1 MLGSFSTLTPSSVFG
16 GGFCFFFFTKHSPA
30 AAGSMACQGLTKP
43 QSGYKLSCLR
53 SRDGDIK
60 QKKRKGGSA
69 LSNLP
74 QGGLQ
79 LNYNVFGYLQQLS
92 SMVRLMCEREIQ
104 TAQKVWLLESWMQLL
119 SWWHF
124 PVISTGKYMFYPLNK
139 QMLFKDTSYTPYWP
153 SLYLAAYLIW
163 FKILWYGKAFWDFP
177 QDPPKPQ
184 NTVFMGS
191 LQIFFTRSH
200 KSLWKDSSQGI
211 KGILKIC
218 LPTFHGE
225 KKEQRALWC
234 NTLVT
239 VICGKCHKMAHS
251 HDMSG
256 SAIFCSETLT
266 QASQRQPFIP
276 KSTHHSEIM
285 LVVRLHVANVQPVCL
300 DTANEWKF
308 TNN

>member
-1 MLGSFSTLTPSSVFG
+1 MET
-16 GGFCFFFFTKHSPA
+16 
-30 AAGSMACQGLTKP
+30 
-43 QSGYKLSCLR
+43 QS
-53 SRDGDIK
+53 
-60 QKKRKGGSA
+60 KKRKGGSA

-124 PVISTGKYMFYPLNK
+124 PVISTGKDTFYPLNK

-200 KSLWKDSSQGI
+200 KSLRKDSSQGI
-211 KGILKIC
+211 KGLFKKC

-225 KKEQRALWC
+225 KKSSVHCGVTPLWLWFVA
-234 NTLVT
+234 NATKWHT
-239 VICGKCHKMAHS
+239 VMTCQG
-251 HDMSG
+251 
-256 SAIFCSETLT
+256 
-266 QASQRQPFIP
+266 QPFFAPRHWHRLLKDSPLSPSQHI
-276 KSTHHSEIM
+276 T
-285 LVVRLHVANVQPVCL
+285 VR
-300 DTANEWKF
+300 
-308 TNN
+308 